1 MIYCKMNYNVLYFE
15 RISDMYKRLI
25 ALIAALI
32 MCFCVTGCSN
42 GDVPDGML
50 AASIEG
56 EPFKL
61 YVPKGWTVNTVSGI
75 SGAFYAGTDNIAV
88 SARYFPAD
96 GASVEDYVTSC
107 IYSYSIANE
116 DFLLDGEMTATV
128 LGGADATEIKFTS
141 EYDGKSFTF
150 RQLFTKHDGDIIL
163 LSFRCP
169 TDEFDT
175 YNPHFNDMIDV
186 FALCSKGEVI
196 NDCVTDNKTP
206 EGMKIASGDALEY
219 RLYVPTSWITDTQNG
234 ASLAYVDESGRPNV
248 TVTSYIPDDSM
259 SVKQYFEKC
268 EREYKDSISGYEF
281 IGEAEREVGG
291 RSATSYTY
299 SATYDNI
306 EIKIMQTVLV
316 YGGRLYSVTYTCT
329 ADTFENH
336 MEDVESILDSF
347 RFR

>member
-1 MIYCKMNYNVLYFE
+1 
-15 RISDMYKRLI
+15 MYKRLI

-32 MCFCVTGCSN
+32 MCFCVTGCSG

-163 LSFRCP
+163 LSFLVGV
-169 TDEFDT
+169 
-175 YNPHFNDMIDV
+175 MITVSEPDLSV
-186 FALCSKGEVI
+186 L
-196 NDCVTDNKTP
+196 
-206 EGMKIASGDALEY
+206 AS
-219 RLYVPTSWITDTQNG
+219 Q
-234 ASLAYVDESGRPNV
+234 
-248 TVTSYIPDDSM
+248 VTSVDSYVLILAVGLGVGIFLVLAM
-259 SVKQYFEKC
+259 LPEKGQHVVVGLSCQNLFQRRIHKVASSFFVSDIAAWAMWAAWGSMVQAMRHNGVRRASWCNSCFSVSAC
-268 EREYKDSISGYEF
+268 SG
-281 IGEAEREVGG
+281 
-291 RSATSYTY
+291 
-299 SATYDNI
+299 
-306 EIKIMQTVLV
+306 VLW
-316 YGGRLYSVTYTCT
+316 L
-329 ADTFENH
+329 
-336 MEDVESILDSF
+336 
-347 RFR
+347 

>member
-1 MIYCKMNYNVLYFE
+1 MYFALKG
-15 RISDMYKRLI
+15 ISDMYKRLI
-25 ALIAALI
+25 ALVAALI

-50 AASIEG
+50 AAYLEG

-88 SARYFPAD
+88 SARYFPSEGAD
-96 GASVEDYVTSC
+96 VEDYVASC
-107 IYSYSIANE
+107 IYAYSTTHKNFA
-116 DFLLDGEMTATV
+116 LDGDMTAAV
-128 LGGADATEIKFTS
+128 LGGKDAFEIRFTAD
-141 EYDGKSFTF
+141 YDGKSFTF
-150 RQLFTKHDGDIIL
+150 RQLFAKQDGDIVL
-163 LSFRCP
+163 LSFHCP
-169 TDEFDT
+169 TNDFDT
-175 YNPHFNDMIDV
+175 YDPQFNDMIDV
-186 FALCSKGEVI
+186 FVLCPKGEI
-196 NDCVTDNKTP
+196 TNDCVTDKKTP

-219 RLYVPTSWITDTQNG
+219 RLYVPTSWVTDTQSG
-234 ASLAYVDESGRPNV
+234 ASQAYVDESGRPNV

-259 SVKQYFEKC
+259 SVKQYFEEC
-268 EREYKDSISGYEF
+268 EREYKDNISGYEF
-281 IGEAEREVGG
+281 VGEADREVGG

-316 YGGRLYSVTYTCT
+316 YGGRIYSITYTCT
-329 ADTFENH
+329 ADTFESH